1 MEGSPEM
8 RESRNSIN
16 SLLDEMVRRGLA
28 STSNHWIE
36 MAIRDR
42 NPRLSVGIASS
53 KVLVYDKIDRRI
65 MPLTG
70 CN

>member
-1 MEGSPEM
+1 MM
-8 RESRNSIN
+8 ESRNSIR

-36 MAIRDR
+36 LAIRDR
-42 NPRLSVGIASS
+42 NPRLSVGVASS
-53 KVLVYDKIDRRI
+53 KVLVYDKIDRSI
-65 MPLTG
+65 MHLSA

>member
-1 MEGSPEM
+1 MTEG
-8 RESRNSIN
+8 RNSIHY
-16 SLLDEMVRRGLA
+16 LLDEMVRRGLA

-36 MAIRDR
+36 LAIRTR

-65 MPLTG
+65 MPLSG